1 VEAHNKTEG
10 IEAMND
16 DQLIDQTQ
24 NSDFP
29 IGRYGSE
36 TPDLTIAQIVEQA
49 PHPKE
54 FYDHYHEDDL
64 DDINDAW
71 LGTAGGVYL
80 FSYKAKPGWYMAVQS
95 PDQGLIES
103 ELDRLSPREDEYRVI
118 ASWNGNDRLA
128 LLTKVWRRLA
138 KISSQR
144 TNHVARR
151 SQWFSIAD
159 EQIKNDLPAL
169 IRSIS

>member
-1 VEAHNKTEG
+1 LEKQTEG
-10 IEAMND
+10 TETMKN
-16 DQLIDQTQ
+16 DQLIDQTRYP
-24 NSDFP
+24 NFP
-29 IGRYGSE
+29 VGRSRRE
-36 TPDLTIAQIVEQA
+36 TPDLTIAQIIEQA

-71 LGTAGGVYL
+71 PGAAGGVYL
-80 FSYKAKPGWYMAVQS
+80 FSSKTEPGWYMAVQS

-103 ELDRLSPREDEYRVI
+103 ELDRQTRREDEYRVI

-128 LLTKVWRRLA
+128 LLTKVWRGLA

-144 TNHVARR
+144 TNRVARR
-151 SQWFSIAD
+151 SQWFNIAN
-159 EQIKNDLPAL
+159 ERIKNDLPAL
-169 IRSIS
+169 IQSIS